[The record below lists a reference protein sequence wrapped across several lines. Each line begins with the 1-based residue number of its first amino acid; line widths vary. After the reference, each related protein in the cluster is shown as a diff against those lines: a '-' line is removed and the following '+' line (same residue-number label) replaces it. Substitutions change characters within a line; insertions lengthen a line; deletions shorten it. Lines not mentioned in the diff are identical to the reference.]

1 MDQGALA
8 RTAGADDSQHFSTT
22 HLQIDIVQNFMAL
35 LPVGGIGEADLLEAN
50 AARELSQTLGAWF
63 LTDVVFEIHELED
76 FGGGAQSLLKV
87 VIKQCELA
95 DRIVE
100 TEDSRDKG
108 DKNPGRHLIV
118 RDPVAAN

>member
-8 RTAGADDSQHFSTT
+8 RAAGADDSQHFSAT

-50 AARELSQTLGAWF
+50 AARKLSQTLGTWF
-63 LTDVVFEIHELED
+63 LTDVVFEIHEPED

-95 DRIVE
+95 DGIVE
-100 TEDSRDKG
+100 TEDGRDKG
-108 DKNPGRHLIV
+108 EKNSGRHLLEGV
-118 RDPVAAN
+118 SGAR